1 MRIHL
6 FMLALGLTAGAASA
20 STELS
25 TCSDAGFVIPDGSVA
40 GQSTLLSIAPG
51 PDPLVVVGARLELEL
66 EHPWV
71 GDLVVRLVSPSETTL
86 LTLVDRPGQVPA
98 GFPGPFG
105 CGGDDIVATLDD
117 AAAVSIEAACTTDQ
131 FPVFTGELR
140 PQAPLSG
147 LYGVDP
153 VGDWRI
159 EVADLQSGD
168 AGVFVSA
175 CLRLDVATDCDR
187 DGVPDDC
194 VSCPGDLDGDGA
206 VDGSDLSVLL
216 GYWGTANQTADLDG
230 DGTVS
235 GADLSVLLGNWGDC
249 S

>member
-168 AGVFVSA
+168 AGSSSPLVSVSTWPRTVTGRGSRR
-175 CLRLDVATDCDR
+175 LREL
-187 DGVPDDC
+187 
-194 VSCPGDLDGDGA
+194 SGDLDGDGA